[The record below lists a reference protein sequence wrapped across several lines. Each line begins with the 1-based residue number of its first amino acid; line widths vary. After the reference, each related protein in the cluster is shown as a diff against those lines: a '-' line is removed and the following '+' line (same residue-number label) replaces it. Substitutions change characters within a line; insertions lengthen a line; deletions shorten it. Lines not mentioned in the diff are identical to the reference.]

1 MHTHLHHPPPSP
13 HTPVYTCRSWH
24 GRCCWNPAKP
34 VDFLWAEIRHRGNV
48 LFYPATE
55 PDSNQL
61 PWPVWQCSLIVLLCF
76 SVPLIQTYK
85 RLKQNAILMREYNMR
100 ACFWGKPLFQSD
112 KTTLVNDDKWKYYT
126 YQVTVCQWS
135 VWKNVGLAIF
145 WPTPVT
151 KEFVKFRP

>member
-76 SVPLIQTYK
+76 SVPDSNIQTVKTERYFNETVQHACMLLGVSPFFKATK
-85 RLKQNAILMREYNMR
+85 RHL
-100 ACFWGKPLFQSD
+100 
-112 KTTLVNDDKWKYYT
+112 NDDKWKYYT